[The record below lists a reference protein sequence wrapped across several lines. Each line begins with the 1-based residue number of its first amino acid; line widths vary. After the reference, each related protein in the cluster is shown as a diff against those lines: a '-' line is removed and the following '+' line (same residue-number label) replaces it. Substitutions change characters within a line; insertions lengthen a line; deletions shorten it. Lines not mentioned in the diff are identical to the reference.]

1 MPAMTTTMIR
11 MLALLLAALA
21 AAPAA
26 ARAAEARNAAAY
38 DAIRRDIDARIAS
51 GELTGV
57 AVALTHRGRTVWE
70 EGFGW
75 ADREARRRATSHSAF
90 SVASTTKPFTTTA
103 MMTLVEAGRLDLDA
117 PANDYLGRNKIVD
130 ASGPADGATL
140 RRLASHSS
148 GLPTFFAM
156 YPEGSGTRQPSVDDL
171 LRDYGHV
178 VAPPGERYEYSNLGM
193 AVVAEIVARRSGLP
207 FGQYLQRN
215 VLTPLGMR
223 DSFFDTEL
231 DRLPEMAA
239 RYADDGTRLPFYLT
253 ATPGSGELY
262 ASAHDLA
269 RFAMFHLGDMHGGQS
284 VLDADAL
291 RLLHRPETRIAGP
304 LHYAMGWQV
313 WRSPDFG
320 DVLYHGGGQSGV
332 AVEFVLVPG
341 ADVACVIASNRR
353 GDRGFF
359 EALRD
364 RMLRTVVPGWHGI
377 PPQPQPG
384 LEPLSPLGSYAGEW
398 AGTLL
403 AQGREQPV
411 RLVVTAQGQGS
422 LSLGSGKAEP
432 IGDFGLVDGLVSGD
446 VRGLVDSPDVRRK
459 RLDRLSLNLKRRGER
474 IDGEIIAWRKT
485 STDMTILPY
494 RVDLRRSGRD

>member
-1 MPAMTTTMIR
+1 MSVPVISTIR
-11 MLALLLAALA
+11 LLVLLLAM
-21 AAPAA
+21 AAPAT
-26 ARAAEARNAAAY
+26 RAAEPPAAAAY
-38 DAIRRDIDARIAS
+38 DAIRRDIQARVDD
-51 GELTGV
+51 GQLTGV
-57 AVALTHRGRTVWE
+57 AVALVQDGRIVWE

-75 ADREARRRATSHSAF
+75 ADREAGRPASPHTAF

-117 PANDYLGRNKIVD
+117 PANDYLGHDRIRD
-130 ASGPADGATL
+130 PSGPADGATL
-140 RRLASHSS
+140 RRLATHTS

-156 YPEGSGTRQPSVDDL
+156 YPEGSGTRQPPVDEL

-193 AVVAEIVARRSGLP
+193 AVIAEIVARRSGLP
-207 FGQYLQRN
+207 FGQYLQQK

-231 DRLPEMAA
+231 PRLPEMAA
-239 RYADDGTRLPFYLT
+239 RYADDGSRLPFYLT

-269 RFAMFHLGDMHGGQS
+269 RFAMFHLGAPGVGQA
-284 VLDADAL
+284 VLGPYSLRRLHAPATPIADQ
-291 RLLHRPETRIAGP
+291 

-313 WRSPDFG
+313 WRSPGFG

-341 ADVACVIASNRR
+341 ADAACVIASNRR
-353 GDRGFF
+353 GDRSFL

-364 RMLRTVVPGWHGI
+364 RMLRTVVPGWQGI
-377 PPQPQPG
+377 PPQPQPR
-384 LEPLSPLGSYAGEW
+384 LEPLSPPGPYAGEW
-398 AGTLL
+398 TGTLQ
-403 AQGREQPV
+403 AQGRQQPV
-411 RLVVTAQGQGS
+411 RLVVTAEGEGL
-422 LSLGSGKAEP
+422 LSLGSGKPEP
-432 IGDFGLVDGLVSGD
+432 IGDFGLVDGLLSGD
-446 VRGLVDSPDVRRK
+446 VRGLVDSVDARRH
-459 RLDRLSLNLKRRGER
+459 RLDQLALNLKLRGER
-474 IDGEIIAWRKT
+474 IDGELIAWRKT

-494 RVDLRRSGRD
+494 RVDLRRAAGD

>member
-1 MPAMTTTMIR
+1 MSVSGTSTIR
-11 MLALLLAALA
+11 LLTLLLAVVATTVQ
-21 AAPAA
+21 
-26 ARAAEARNAAAY
+26 AAEPHAPAAY
-38 DAIRRDIDARIAS
+38 DAIRRDIETRIAD
-51 GELTGV
+51 GRLTGV
-57 AVALTHRGRTVWE
+57 AVALTRGGRIVWE

-75 ADREARRRATSHSAF
+75 ADREAGRHATSHSAF

-103 MMTLVEAGRLDLDA
+103 MMTLVAAGKLDLDA

-140 RRLASHSS
+140 RRLATHSS

-156 YPEGSGTRQPSVDDL
+156 YPEGSGTRQPSVDEL

-193 AVVAEIVARRSGLP
+193 AVIAEIVARRSGLS
-207 FGQYLQRN
+207 FGRYLQQN
-215 VLTPLGMR
+215 VLTPLGMQ

-269 RFAMFHLGDMHGGQS
+269 RFAMFHLGDPGIGRAILERDS
-284 VLDADAL
+284 L
-291 RLLHRPETRIAGP
+291 RRLHAPATPVAGR

-359 EALRD
+359 ETLRD

-384 LEPLSPLGSYAGEW
+384 LQPLSPLGSYAGEW

-403 AQGREQPV
+403 AQGQEQPV
-411 RLVVTAQGQGS
+411 RLVVTADGEGR

-446 VRGLVDSPDVRRK
+446 VRGLIDSPDARRK
-459 RLDRLSLNLKRRGER
+459 RLDRLSLNLKLRGER

-494 RVDLRRSGRD
+494 RVELRRSGRD